1 MPLISVKNL
10 AKSFGDHCVLQDI
23 SLTAEPKEV
32 ISILGKSGSGK
43 STLLRC
49 LNLLETP
56 SAGSLE
62 LMGENLDFNSQ
73 YKNKE
78 VPRLA
83 LRKIRTQMGMVF
95 QQFNLWAHMTVL
107 QNVAEAPMQV
117 KGLSRADAEAKAKQ
131 YLEMVGLSDKL
142 DAYPSRLSGGQQQRA
157 AIARALA
164 MEPAVLLFDE
174 PTSALDPELV
184 GEVLAVIRDLAKS
197 GRTMIVVTHEI
208 RFARDVSTKIV
219 FLEKGKVEATGTP
232 AELFNDSKS
241 ARFTQYVSS
250 QLNV

>member
-1 MPLISVKNL
+1 MPLIQVENL
-10 AKSFGDHCVLQDI
+10 AKRFGELTVLSDV
-23 SLTAEPKEV
+23 SLSADPKEV

-56 SAGSLE
+56 CGGKLRV
-62 LMGENLDFNSQ
+62 LGENLEFGGN
-73 YKNKE
+73 NKS
-78 VPRLA
+78 VSKPVLQ
-83 LRKIRTQMGMVF
+83 KIRTQMGMVF

-107 QNVAEAPMQV
+107 QNVSEAPIQV
-117 KGLSRADAEAKAKQ
+117 KRMPKAAAEAKAKE

-142 DAYPSRLSGGQQQRA
+142 HVYPSQLSGGQQQRA

-184 GEVLAVIRDLAKS
+184 GEVLTVIRNLAKS

-208 RFARDVSTKIV
+208 RFARDLSTKII
-219 FLEKGKVEATGTP
+219 FLEQGRVETQGTP
-232 AELFNDSKS
+232 DELFHQAKS
-241 ARFTQYVSS
+241 ARFTQYISS
-250 QLNV
+250 QMDQ

>member
-1 MPLISVKNL
+1 MALIRVEKL
-10 AKSFGDHCVLQDI
+10 AKYFGDNRVLQDI
-23 SLTAEPKEV
+23 SFTGEPKEV

-56 SAGSLE
+56 SAGSLH
-62 LMGENLDFNSQ
+62 LMGEALDFNSQ
-73 YKNKE
+73 FKNKA

-117 KGLSRADAEAKAKQ
+117 KGLSREEAEAKAKQ
-131 YLEMVGLSDKL
+131 YLELVGLSDKL
-142 DAYPSRLSGGQQQRA
+142 DSYPSRLSGGQQQRA

-184 GEVLAVIRDLAKS
+184 GEVLTVIRELAKS

-219 FLEKGKVEATGTP
+219 FLEHGKVEATGTP
-232 AELFNDSKS
+232 SELFNESKS
-241 ARFTQYVSS
+241 PRFTHYVSS